1 MNQTARAVVFLF
13 VVCGLVVSVA
23 PRNSPSHNSLA
34 ALLDGLPPPVPPKAV
49 SLDGSQPPVPPKMTG
64 ASARFLDGSQPPVPP
79 KMMAAVAAMFDG
91 SQPPVPPK
99 ALEAAV

>member
-13 VVCGLVVSVA
+13 VVCGLAASVA
-23 PRNSPSHNSLA
+23 PCNSPSHNSLA
-34 ALLDGLPPPVPPKAV
+34 ALLDGSQPPVPPKAV
-49 SLDGSQPPVPPKMTG
+49 SLDGSRPPVPPKVMG
-64 ASARFLDGSQPPVPP
+64 
-79 KMMAAVAAMFDG
+79 AVAAIFDG